1 MTDSPHISPLDQ
13 ARILSEALPHMQEY
27 DEETIVIKYGGHA
40 MGAEDTAKAFARDIV
55 LLEQTAINPVVV
67 HGGGP
72 QISAMLKKLD
82 MQGEFRSG
90 FRVTT
95 PEVMDVVR
103 MVLFGQVGR
112 ELVGLINAHGPYAVG
127 ISGEDAR
134 LFTATRRTVD
144 GDVWRT
150 YPRVRLT
157 RDETGND
164 GEIKV
169 HVPFASPRGLSD
181 LFELLDSSRF
191 RLIGRRSD
199 VIKCGGRRTSLSELN
214 RILTSI
220 DGVIDGQFIAPDD
233 LETRPGARL
242 LVFAVAPG
250 LDASVLLRK
259 LRSRID
265 PLFLPRRVVLVDS
278 MPRNDVGKLTKDA
291 MDSLSNL
298 SRGTW
303 GWCCRPQDICR
314 DCGNSVLSTG
324 HCSCS
329 MK

>member
-1 MTDSPHISPLDQ
+1 MDQLAAIVFTSGSTGEPIAHHKNWGMLVERSNDAAAAFGFSGPRPHSIVGMVP
-13 ARILSEALPHMQEY
+13 PHHMY
-27 DEETIVIKYGGHA
+27 GLET
-40 MGAEDTAKAFARDIV
+40 TV
-55 LLEQTAINPVVV
+55 LLPMHVSVTVWCDAAFYPHDVAAALNAVPEPRV
-67 HGGGP
+67 
-72 QISAMLKKLD
+72 L
-82 MQGEFRSG
+82 
-90 FRVTT
+90 VTT
-95 PEVMDVVR
+95 PLQIGALLRGDLRFPALDRVISATAPLFHDVARAAEQAWNTRVEEIFGATEV
-103 MVLFGQVGR
+103 GS
-112 ELVGLINAHGPYAVG
+112 IA
-127 ISGEDAR
+127 S
-134 LFTATRRTVD
+134 RRTID

-169 HVPFASPRGLSD
+169 HAPFASPRGLSD

-233 LETRPGARL
+233 LETRPGARP

-250 LDASVLLRK
+250 LDASALLRE

-265 PLFLPRRVVLVDS
+265 PLFLPRRVMLVDS
-278 MPRNDVGKLTKDA
+278 MPRNDVGKLTKGA

-298 SRGTW
+298 SR
-303 GWCCRPQDICR
+303 
-314 DCGNSVLSTG
+314 VA
-324 HCSCS
+324 
-329 MK
+329 